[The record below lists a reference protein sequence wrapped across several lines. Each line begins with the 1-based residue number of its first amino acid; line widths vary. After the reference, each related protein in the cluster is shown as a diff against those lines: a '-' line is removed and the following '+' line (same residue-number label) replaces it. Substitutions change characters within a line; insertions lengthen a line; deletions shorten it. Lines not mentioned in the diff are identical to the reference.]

1 VPKTGPNYGLGAS
14 AVNVCVAV
22 ILSDNILMRLRE
34 KAIASA
40 NKEKLALAAG
50 HNAFWTIVTVA

>member
-1 VPKTGPNYGLGAS
+1 MPKTGPNYGAGAS

-34 KAIASA
+34 KAFPAA
-40 NKEKLALAAG
+40 NNEKLVLAPEA
-50 HNAFWTIVTVA
+50 